1 MNNKPT
7 IFVINGSASQNS
19 TNQKLVEYLQKN
31 TENEFYFQIFN
42 DLKTLP
48 HFDPER
54 SSENPPKEII
64 AFRKSI
70 ENADGVMICTPE
82 YIFSIPSGLKNALEW
97 CVATTVFTQKP
108 LGIITAAAN
117 GQKGHEELQ
126 LIMNTLLAKFTN
138 ETTLLISGIKGKISE
153 NGEIIDSQLKT
164 ELTNFTINFKKSL

>member
-7 IFVINGSASQNS
+7 IFVIIGSASQNS
-19 TNQKLVEYLQKN
+19 SNQKLVEYLQKN
-31 TENEFYFQIFN
+31 TENEFYFQIFS

-48 HFDPER
+48 HFDPQQ
-54 SSENPPKEII
+54 SSENPSKEII

-70 ENADGVMICTPE
+70 ENADGVIICTPE
-82 YIFSIPSGLKNALEW
+82 YVFSIPSGLKNALEW

-153 NGEIIDSQLKT
+153 NGEIIDSQLKNG
-164 ELTNFTINFKKSL
+164 LINFTINFKRSI